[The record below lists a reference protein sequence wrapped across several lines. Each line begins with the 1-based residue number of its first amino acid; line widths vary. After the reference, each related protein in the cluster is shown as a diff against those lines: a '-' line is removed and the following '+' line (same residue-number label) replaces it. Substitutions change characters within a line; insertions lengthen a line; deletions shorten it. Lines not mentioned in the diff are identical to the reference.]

1 MVNRVS
7 SIVRSLLLLVV
18 IALHG
23 ACSRQAPEEGRAELS
38 AKTSEVRAPA
48 SVEDF
53 HTILDEHEIVVVDF
67 YATWCGPC
75 KALKPLVDK
84 LAADYAG
91 QVEFVAV
98 DVDKMRELA
107 TSFSVRSIPDVRIFK
122 GGRIAQ
128 QLSGVQP
135 ESVYR
140 RVLDS
145 LLEGS

>member
-1 MVNRVS
+1 MAA
-7 SIVRSLLLLVV
+7 IVRSLLVLTFVALL
-18 IALHG
+18 G
-23 ACSRQAPEEGRAELS
+23 ACSRQAPDAEQAELS
-38 AKTSEVRAPA
+38 SGTSELRAPA

-53 HTILDEHEIVVVDF
+53 HTILDEHDVVLVDF

-75 KALKPLVDK
+75 KALKPRIHK
-84 LAADYAG
+84 LAAEYEG
-91 QVEFVAV
+91 KVEFVAV
-98 DVDKMRELA
+98 DVDKMRDLA

-140 RVLDS
+140 RILDS
-145 LLEGS
+145 LLEDT